1 MTELLEQI
9 SALIAESGCDR
20 ERIER
25 TLTDGYAYA
34 LLLEGERWRLEKR
47 IGELAHGLQRGDTAS
62 KAKELS
68 TLTQRLD
75 GNAGELVLL
84 RRRLGELRR
93 HAGTVR
99 V

>member
-20 ERIER
+20 ERIDR

-34 LLLEGERWRLEKR
+34 LSLEGENWRLEKR
-47 IGELAHGLQRGDTAS
+47 IGELAHGLQRGDTAG

-68 TLTQRLD
+68 TLTRRLD

-93 HAGTVR
+93 HADTVR

>member
-1 MTELLEQI
+1 MTELLEEI
-9 SALIAESGCDR
+9 SALIAEPDCDR
-20 ERIER
+20 EQIER

-34 LLLEGERWRLEKR
+34 LSLEGEKWRLEKR
-47 IGELAHGLQRGDTAS
+47 VDELAHDLQRGDTAG

-68 TLTQRLD
+68 SLTKRLD

-93 HAGTVR
+93 HADAVR

>member
-20 ERIER
+20 ERIDR
-25 TLTDGYAYA
+25 TLTDGNAYA
-34 LLLEGERWRLEKR
+34 LSLEGENWRLEKR
-47 IGELAHGLQRGDTAS
+47 IGELAHGLQRGDTAG

-68 TLTQRLD
+68 TLTRRLD

-93 HAGTVR
+93 HADTVR